1 MHFGVTVWK
10 EINKLYLNL
19 ALIFFILSQTT
30 FLSNASM
37 TPKNIFSSNSKDHD
51 DKSFHVEEKE
61 GVTAVVYGSKNL
73 QRKKW

>member
-30 FLSNASM
+30 FLPNASM
-37 TPKNIFSSNSKDHD
+37 TPKNIFFSNSKDHD
-51 DKSFHVEEKE
+51 DESFHVEEKE
-61 GVTAVVYGSKNL
+61 GVTAVAYGSKNL

>member
-19 ALIFFILSQTT
+19 AIIFFHSIT
-30 FLSNASM
+30 NASM

-51 DKSFHVEEKE
+51 DESFHVEEKE
-61 GVTAVVYGSKNL
+61 GVIAVAYGSKNL
-73 QRKKW
+73 QQKKW